1 MQKKIEATGAAA
13 LVLLALAATA
23 RAAMPVADP
32 QAIFTF
38 QGENSSISSAKLTD
52 RYYTNG
58 VHVGWTSPTA
68 FAPAFDGI
76 GQALFGEGQPRVSV
90 DVTQQMFT
98 PANTTARLPPRGDRP
113 YAGLLLL
120 QLSESSE
127 TATSRGTVTIDLG
140 MIGPSALA
148 SQVQND
154 FHDII
159 GQGHDGGWSSQVRDQ
174 AVFNTEASKVWRVAT
189 GAVGGLQTDVLP
201 ELGMELGTWR
211 VAADATVNARIGSG
225 LEADFGAPRIRTAA
239 GGTAFR
245 APDGFGWYVFAGVGG
260 QAVAHDSTL
269 QGSTFRTAARGVAPT
284 PLVGQG
290 QIGLAVLTHGM
301 RITYTQ
307 VLQTQEFKHQHG
319 GPHQF
324 GALALSVRF

>member
-1 MQKKIEATGAAA
+1 MQKKIEAAGAAA

-32 QAIFTF
+32 DAIFTLE
-38 QGENSSISSAKLTD
+38 GENSSISSAKLTD

-58 VHVGWTSPTA
+58 VHVGWTSPTDY
-68 FAPAFDGI
+68 APALAGI
-76 GQALFGEGQPRVSV
+76 GRMLFGAGQQRVSV
-90 DVTQQMFT
+90 DLTQQMFT
-98 PANTTARLPPRGDRP
+98 PANTTARVPPRGDRP
-113 YAGLLLL
+113 YAGLLML
-120 QLSESSE
+120 QLSQGTE
-127 TATSRGTVTIDLG
+127 TQTSRGTVTIDLG
-140 MIGPSALA
+140 VVGPSALA
-148 SQVQND
+148 SQVQDN

-159 GQGHDGGWSSQVRDQ
+159 GQGHDGGWKSQVRDQ
-174 AVFNTEASKVWRVAT
+174 AVFNTELSKVWRVPT
-189 GAVGGLQTDVLP
+189 GSVGGLQTDLLP
-201 ELGMELGTWR
+201 EAGLELGTWR
-211 VAADATVNARIGSG
+211 VAADALLNVRIGSG

-245 APDGFGWYVFAGVGG
+245 APDSLSWYVFAGVGG

-269 QGSTFRTAARGVAPT
+269 QGSTFSTAARGVSPT